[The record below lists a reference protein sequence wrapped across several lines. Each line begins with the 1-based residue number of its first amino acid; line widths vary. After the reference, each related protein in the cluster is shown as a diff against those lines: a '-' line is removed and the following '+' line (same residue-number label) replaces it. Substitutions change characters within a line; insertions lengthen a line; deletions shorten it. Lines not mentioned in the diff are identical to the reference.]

1 MKTIAMILPT
11 TDNSFFS
18 SLVHYVEKYL
28 SEQNVHLLICDSHNS
43 SNREKEYLDKLS
55 KICDGILDVSGLSEL
70 SEDLLP
76 ENYPLVFVDRKPICA
91 KTIPWVGND
100 DKEAMKEAT
109 DFLIK
114 KGCKN
119 ILLLPGYIAEKQN
132 EPRVHG
138 YKEALEK
145 ASIPFD
151 ESYVINRKGEK
162 SSEIETQEILLSIM
176 KEAKV
181 IDAIITSSDRAAF
194 GVIRALNLLGYYV
207 PEDIRLIAFDNSIYS
222 TYASPSITSIDR
234 NSKQIAEKACKLIL
248 DKIDGKEVQ
257 LETTIPVS
265 LVIKDSTR

>member
-1 MKTIAMILPT
+1 MKTIGMILPT

-28 SEQNVHLLICDSHNS
+28 NEQNIHLLICDSHNS
-43 SNREKEYLDKLS
+43 SKREKEYLKKLS

-70 SEDLLP
+70 PEDFLL
-76 ENYPLVFVDRKPICA
+76 ENYPLVFVDRKPVCS
-91 KTIPWVGND
+91 KQIPWVGND

-109 DFLIK
+109 SFLIK

-132 EPRVHG
+132 EPRIHG
-138 YKEALEK
+138 YRQALEE
-145 ASIPFD
+145 ATLSFD
-151 ESYVINRKGEK
+151 ETYVINRKGEK
-162 SSEIETQEILLSIM
+162 SSEIETGEIILSIM
-176 KEAKV
+176 KEAKP

-207 PEDIRLIAFDNSIYS
+207 PEDVRLIAFDNSIYS
-222 TYASPSITSIDR
+222 TYASLSITSIDR
-234 NSKQIAEKACKLIL
+234 NSKEIAEKACKLIL
-248 DKIDGKEVQ
+248 DKIEGKKVD
-257 LETTIPVS
+257 LETTISVS